1 MTGIGWIYAIFLL
14 LKRLLLSATLEFTE
28 GAINASMSLT
38 LQSLDSALLLLLRP
52 YSDAQ
57 ATASEALAGLGDLSA
72 YLAISLPVLFGPSVY
87 IGDLPTLILA
97 IWGVLVKLCTSVMES
112 VAGALSTVFL
122 LAHAL
127 QAAFPGVIGE
137 ALTAGRSGRP
147 LRFQPRR
154 RGSRSR
160 LPRRPSGAPGRA
172 GWSCAPW
179 GSAE

>member
-97 IWGVLVKLCTSVMES
+97 SWGVLVKLCTSVMES

-122 LAHAL
+122 LARAL
-127 QAAFPGVIGE
+127 QAAFPGVFGE
-137 ALTAGRSGRP
+137 ALMVVAEEAQGAGEEAQGAEGSEKAPVEEVLRQTADATA
-147 LRFQPRR
+147 LDI
-154 RGSRSR
+154 
-160 LPRRPSGAPGRA
+160 LPHN
-172 GWSCAPW
+172 
-179 GSAE
+179 